1 MLSTAITALLV
12 CIMLSIIISYVVSAR
27 RARKR
32 KSSVVST
39 QAAAQAT
46 TAELRLDAIFPLQVS
61 QVQTGQLLAPAL
73 LQEELL
79 PQSWYRRRRT
89 FVSGALLLMVLLTL
103 FVQSGLADGAFKT
116 IQQGLSSFNLS
127 QHQAGF
133 DISTELPPIPFAATQ
148 NVVRIDSALRDQY
161 YTDYQWQVWS
171 YSSCSGISME
181 MVINAYGHHYIAADF
196 LQKEADL
203 GLWNVAQGLTGGEKG
218 IATTAAYFGFKAL
231 PNPPRTLA
239 DLIYTVNKG
248 YPVIVGNP
256 AHIMV
261 VRGADKN
268 YIYVADSSPANR
280 NAMTYSDFMA
290 WWDGFSVVL
299 VPA

>member
-12 CIMLSIIISYVVSAR
+12 CIMLSIIISYAVSAM
-27 RARKR
+27 RAHKR
-32 KSSVVST
+32 KPSLISS
-39 QAAAQAT
+39 QAT
-46 TAELRLDAIFPLQVS
+46 TAELRLDAILPTQTLQFR
-61 QVQTGQLLAPAL
+61 TPQLIAPQILDEPAL
-73 LQEELL
+73 
-79 PQSWYRRRRT
+79 PHTWYRRRRT
-89 FVSGALLLMVLLTL
+89 FVSGALLMMVVLTL

-116 IQQGLSSFNLS
+116 IQQGLSAFNLS

-133 DISTELPPIPFAATQ
+133 DISTELPPIPFSAAQ
-148 NVVRIDSALRDQY
+148 RVVRVDSAARDQY

-171 YSSCSGISME
+171 YSSCSGIAME
-181 MVINAYGHHYIAADF
+181 MVINAYGHNYIAADF

-203 GLWNVAQGLTGGEKG
+203 GLWNVAEGLTGGEQG

-239 DLIYTVNKG
+239 DLMYTVNKG
-248 YPVIVGNP
+248 FPVIVGNP
-256 AHIMV
+256 GHIMV
-261 VRGADKN
+261 VRAADKN
-268 YIYVADSSPANR
+268 YIYVDDSSPANR
-280 NAMTYSDFMA
+280 DAMTYSDFMA